1 MNEGSAE
8 RAVRGT
14 GFSARASNADAVR
27 YGDGAEPRFRRGNP
41 ARDDEQE
48 RVRAAS
54 LGSGR
59 PGERGLDVRRAKR
72 LAAVA
77 AASAAVAFASVA
89 YGLWA
94 HASSSAAVGAATS
107 GAQPTLVAV
116 ADIRAGDALTEQTVR
131 LEDVPAAFR
140 SPAALGADALQQG
153 SALGS
158 RALVDIPA
166 GSQITASFVTGSG
179 GGRLAADLG
188 AGMEA
193 VTIGVDSETG
203 LAGRIRVYDA
213 VRVVSAEGASAGTS
227 LLTTLCDSARVVAV
241 GDEASA
247 AGAPYTSVTVEVDPS
262 QADAVREAQYAGK
275 VSLVLLS
282 AQDALGEGEAH
293 G

>member
-1 MNEGSAE
+1 M
-8 RAVRGT
+8 
-14 GFSARASNADAVR
+14 
-27 YGDGAEPRFRRGNP
+27 
-41 ARDDEQE
+41 
-48 RVRAAS
+48 
-54 LGSGR
+54 
-59 PGERGLDVRRAKR
+59 
-72 LAAVA
+72 
-77 AASAAVAFASVA
+77 
-89 YGLWA
+89 WA

-107 GAQPTLVAV
+107 GAQPTLVAA
-116 ADIRAGDALTEQTVR
+116 ADIRAGDALTEQSVR

-179 GGRLAADLG
+179 GGRLAADLD